1 MDMMWRPS
9 SGGQSSNEK
18 GQEQPVTQR
27 QQPVDGGSSSRGPKA
42 TDRNRKSRKGGPTV
56 FGIITVIVVLILA
69 VAGYMMFNRPV
80 SSSIDSGKYQ
90 AVFLSNGQVYF
101 GKLQTLNSEYMRL
114 TDIYYLQSQQSA
126 TDVGSSDNPQDS
138 SDGNVQLIK
147 LGEEI
152 HGPED
157 EMIFSK
163 EHMLFFENLKI
174 DGNVARSISQHKNT
188 R

>member
-1 MDMMWRPS
+1 MDMMWRPPA
-9 SGGQSSNEK
+9 GGQSSNEK
-18 GQEQPVTQR
+18 DQERPASQQR
-27 QQPVDGGSSSRGPKA
+27 SQSSGDSQSRGIKA
-42 TDRNRKSRKGGPTV
+42 SGRTRKAGKGKPPL
-56 FGIITVIVVLILA
+56 FGIVAIIIVLVIA
-69 VAGYMMFNRPV
+69 VAGYMMLNRPI
-80 SSSIDSGKYQ
+80 SSSIDGGKYQ

-126 TDVGSSDNPQDS
+126 TEVGNSDNPQES

-157 EMIFSK
+157 EMILAK
-163 EHMLFFENLKI
+163 EHMLFFENLKT
-174 DGNVARSISQHKNT
+174 DGNVTRSINQHKNT